1 MSLKKKNFSV
11 EFDLEKVKDR
21 LGEKRYKHS
30 LFVLKAASKL
40 AKQLNLNQKKVKT
53 AALLHDIAKSKNKS
67 ELNELL
73 KDCRWSI
80 DEIEASILPILHAP
94 AGAVIA
100 EKEFGIKDQEIL
112 SAIRFHT
119 LGHPEMGRLAQVI
132 FAADFISEDRN
143 FFGLN
148 EIREEIERD
157 FESGLYLIITSNI
170 KYQLNQNNFI
180 HPYSN
185 DLRNKLLKRSGI

>member
-1 MSLKKKNFSV
+1 MSLKNKHFSV
-11 EFDLEKVKDR
+11 EFDLEKVKER
-21 LGEKRYKHS
+21 LGEQRYKHS

-40 AKQLNLNQKKVKT
+40 AKQLNLNQKKLKT

-73 KDCRWSI
+73 QDCRWNI

-100 EKEFGIKDQEIL
+100 EKEFGIKDQDIL

-132 FAADFISEDRN
+132 FAADFISEDRD

-148 EIREEIERD
+148 EIREEIEKD
-157 FESGLYLIITSNI
+157 FETGLYLIITSNI